1 MRSLLGVFTHL
12 WVLLRRDIKSIFAEN
27 DTLTLIKMTLK
38 ELKIG
43 QTCRVI
49 SVGGEGALRQH
60 FLDMGVIPETEIRV
74 VKFAPMGDP
83 MQIRVHGYELT
94 MRLADAAK
102 IEVEKIEMSREDLKA
117 ERRRLRIAKQTPDQ
131 EHPGFGESGR
141 YHDKSHEK
149 PLPDGTKLTFALAGN
164 QNCGKTTLFNQLTGA
179 NQHVGNFPGVTVDRK
194 SGQIRDYSNTELV
207 DLPGIY
213 SLSPFSSEEIV
224 SRDFIIKTHPHG
236 IINVVDTTNIER
248 NLFLTMQL
256 MELGIPM
263 VLALNM
269 MDEIEANGG
278 TIRINEME
286 ELLGIPV
293 IAISAMKNQGVH
305 ELIQHA
311 IHIAKYQEA
320 PARQDFCSPEDH
332 GGAVHRCLHAIM
344 HLIED
349 HAQKADIPIRFA
361 AAKIVENDPLVL
373 EALQLSQNER
383 ETIEHILRQ
392 MEEERGLDRSAAIA
406 DMRFDFISDLC
417 KKTVVKPQ
425 VSKEHLRSLRFDKV
439 LTGRW
444 TALPSFV
451 IIMALVFWLTFSSL
465 GAWIQGLLEQGIDYV
480 TMLTDQ
486 ALTRLDVNA
495 VIHSLIIDG
504 IFSGVGSILSFVPL
518 IILLFFFLSLLED
531 SGYMARIAFVTD
543 HILRKIGLSGRSIVP
558 MLIGFG
564 CSVPSVM
571 ASRTLPSERDRK
583 LTIML
588 TPFMSCTAKLPV
600 YAFFTAVFFPHNS
613 GLVICLLYL
622 LGILTGILT
631 ALVLKCTLLKG
642 EAVPF
647 VMELPNYR
655 MPGAKN
661 VARLLW
667 DKAKDFIQRAFTVI
681 FVASIVIWFFQ
692 TFNFHLNVVSDSKD
706 SMLAVLADFAAP
718 VFAPLGFGDWRIVT
732 ALVSGFMAKESV
744 VSTLSVLFGGTGSL
758 LTLMTT
764 ASSVALLVFCLLYTP
779 CVAAI
784 AAIRRE
790 LGPKY
795 AVGIVVLQ
803 CAIAWVVALVV
814 KLLFLAIV

>member
-1 MRSLLGVFTHL
+1 MKLS
-12 WVLLRRDIKSIFAEN
+12 
-27 DTLTLIKMTLK
+27 
-38 ELKIG
+38 ELSIG
-43 QTCRVI
+43 QKCKVT

-60 FLDMGVIPETEIRV
+60 FLDMGVIPEAQVRV

-83 MQIRVHGYELT
+83 MQIRIHGYELT
-94 MRLADAAK
+94 LRLSDAAK
-102 IEVEKIEMSREDLKA
+102 IEVEYYKSSIAERRA
-117 ERRRLRIAKQTPDQ
+117 ERRRKEDLQATPDQ
-131 EHPGFGESGR
+131 EHPGLGEEGR
-141 YHDKSHEK
+141 YHDKTHEN
-149 PLPDGTKLTFALAGN
+149 PLPNDTHLTFALAGN

-194 SGQIRDYSNTELV
+194 SGQIRGIANTEVV

-224 SRDFIIKTHPHG
+224 TRDFIINSHPHG
-236 IINVVDTTNIER
+236 IINIIDVTNIER
-248 NLFLTMQL
+248 NLYLTMQL

-269 MDEIEANGG
+269 MDEIEGNGG
-278 TIRINEME
+278 TVRINEME
-286 ELLGIPV
+286 EILGVPV
-293 IAISAMKNQGVH
+293 IAISAMKNQGVD

-311 IHIAKYQEA
+311 IHVAKYQEA

-349 HAQKADIPIRFA
+349 HAKAAGVPIRFA
-361 AAKIVENDPLVL
+361 AAKIVENDTLVYD
-373 EALQLSQNER
+373 ALKLSQNER
-383 ETIEHILRQ
+383 ETIEHILCQ
-392 MEEERGLDRSAAIA
+392 MEEERGLDRCAAMA
-406 DMRFDFISDLC
+406 EMRFAFIQDLC
-417 KKTVVKPQ
+417 RKTVVKPQ
-425 VSKEHLRSLRFDKV
+425 VSKEHIRSLMVDRI

-444 TALPSFV
+444 TALPSFFL
-451 IIMALVFWLTFSSL
+451 IMSAIFWITFSSF
-465 GAWIQGLLEQGIDYV
+465 GAWLQQLLDAGIDN
-480 TMLTDQ
+480 LT
-486 ALTRLDVNA
+486 ALVDEELTQWNVNG
-495 VIHSLIIDG
+495 VIHSLIVDG
-504 IFSGVGSILSFVPL
+504 IFNGVGSVLSFVPL
-518 IILLFFFLSLLED
+518 IMLLFFFLSMLED

-543 HILRKIGLSGRSIVP
+543 TLLRKIGLSGRSIVP

-583 LTIML
+583 LTILL

-600 YAFFTAVFFPHNS
+600 YAFFTTVFFPENS
-613 GLVICLLYL
+613 GLVICLLYI
-622 LGILTGILT
+622 LGIATGTLV
-631 ALVLKCTLLKG
+631 ALVSKRTFLRG

-655 MPGAKN
+655 MPGFKN

-667 DKAKDFIQRAFTVI
+667 DKARDFIERAFTVI

-692 TFNFHLNVVSDSKD
+692 TFDMHLNAVQYSHDSILAAVSGWI
-706 SMLAVLADFAAP
+706 AP

-732 ALVSGFMAKESV
+732 ALVSGFMAKETV
-744 VSTLSVLFGGTGSL
+744 VSTLSVLFGDTDAV
-758 LTLMTT
+758 M
-764 ASSVALLVFCLLYTP
+764 SVLSTVSAAALLVFCLLYTP

-790 LGPKY
+790 LGDKY
-795 AVGIVVLQ
+795 AAIVVIMQ
-803 CAIAWVVALVV
+803 CVIAWVVAYLVRLV
-814 KLLFLAIV
+814 LLAIL

>member
-1 MRSLLGVFTHL
+1 MKLS
-12 WVLLRRDIKSIFAEN
+12 
-27 DTLTLIKMTLK
+27 
-38 ELKIG
+38 ELSIG
-43 QTCRVI
+43 QKCKVT

-60 FLDMGVIPETEIRV
+60 FLDMGVIPEAQVRV

-83 MQIRVHGYELT
+83 MQIRIHGYELT
-94 MRLADAAK
+94 LRLSDAAK
-102 IEVEKIEMSREDLKA
+102 IEVEYYKSSIAERRA
-117 ERRRLRIAKQTPDQ
+117 ERRRKEDLQATPDQ
-131 EHPGFGESGR
+131 EHPGFGEEGR
-141 YHDKSHEK
+141 YHDKTHEN
-149 PLPDGTKLTFALAGN
+149 PLPNDTHLTFALAGN

-194 SGQIRDYSNTELV
+194 SGQIRGIANTEVV

-224 SRDFIIKTHPHG
+224 TRDFIINSHPHG
-236 IINVVDTTNIER
+236 IINIIDVTNIER
-248 NLFLTMQL
+248 NLYLTMQL

-269 MDEIEANGG
+269 MDEIEGNGG
-278 TIRINEME
+278 TVRINEME
-286 ELLGIPV
+286 EILGVPV
-293 IAISAMKNQGVH
+293 VAISAMKNQGVD

-311 IHIAKYQEA
+311 IHVAKYQEA

-349 HAQKADIPIRFA
+349 HAKAAGVPIRFA
-361 AAKIVENDPLVL
+361 AAKIVENDTLVYD
-373 EALQLSQNER
+373 ALKLSQNER
-383 ETIEHILRQ
+383 ETIEHILCQ
-392 MEEERGLDRSAAIA
+392 MEEERGLDRCAAMA
-406 DMRFDFISDLC
+406 EMRFAFIQDLC
-417 KKTVVKPQ
+417 RKTVVKPQ
-425 VSKEHLRSLRFDKV
+425 VSKEHIRSLMVDRI

-451 IIMALVFWLTFSSL
+451 LIMSAIFWITFSSF
-465 GAWIQGLLEQGIDYV
+465 GAWLQQLLDAGIDN
-480 TMLTDQ
+480 LT
-486 ALTRLDVNA
+486 ALVDEELTQWNVNG
-495 VIHSLIIDG
+495 VIHSLIVDG
-504 IFSGVGSILSFVPL
+504 IFNGVGSVLSFVPL
-518 IILLFFFLSLLED
+518 IILLFFFLSMLED

-543 HILRKIGLSGRSIVP
+543 TLLRKIGLSGRSIVP

-583 LTIML
+583 LTILL
-588 TPFMSCTAKLPV
+588 TPFMSCMAKLPV
-600 YAFFTAVFFPHNS
+600 YAFFTTVFFPENS
-613 GLVICLLYL
+613 GLVICLLYI
-622 LGILTGILT
+622 LGIATGTLV
-631 ALVLKCTLLKG
+631 ALVSKRTFLRG

-655 MPGAKN
+655 MPGFKN

-667 DKAKDFIQRAFTVI
+667 DKARDFIERAFTVI

-692 TFNFHLNVVSDSKD
+692 TFDMHLNAVQYSHDSILAAVSSWI
-706 SMLAVLADFAAP
+706 AP

-744 VSTLSVLFGGTGSL
+744 VSTLSVLFGDTDAVMSIL
-758 LTLMTT
+758 STVS
-764 ASSVALLVFCLLYTP
+764 AAALLVFCLLYTP

-790 LGPKY
+790 LGDKY
-795 AVGIVVLQ
+795 AAIVVIMQ
-803 CAIAWVVALVV
+803 CVIAWVVAYLVRLV
-814 KLLFLAIV
+814 LLAIL

>member
-1 MRSLLGVFTHL
+1 MKLS
-12 WVLLRRDIKSIFAEN
+12 
-27 DTLTLIKMTLK
+27 
-38 ELKIG
+38 ELSIG
-43 QTCRVI
+43 QKCKVT

-60 FLDMGVIPETEIRV
+60 FLDMGVIPEAQVRV

-83 MQIRVHGYELT
+83 MQIRIHGYELT
-94 MRLADAAK
+94 LRLSDAAK
-102 IEVEKIEMSREDLKA
+102 IEVEYYKSSIAERRA
-117 ERRRLRIAKQTPDQ
+117 ERRRKEDLQATPDQ
-131 EHPGFGESGR
+131 EHPGLGEEGR
-141 YHDKSHEK
+141 YHDKTHEN
-149 PLPDGTKLTFALAGN
+149 PLPNDTHLTFALAGN

-194 SGQIRDYSNTELV
+194 TGQIRGIANTEVV

-224 SRDFIIKTHPHG
+224 TRDFIINSHPHG
-236 IINVVDTTNIER
+236 IINIIDVTNLER
-248 NLFLTMQL
+248 NLYLTMQL

-269 MDEIEANGG
+269 MDEIEGNGG
-278 TIRINEME
+278 TVRINEME
-286 ELLGIPV
+286 EILGVPV
-293 IAISAMKNQGVH
+293 IAISAMKNQGVD

-311 IHIAKYQEA
+311 IHVAKYQEA
-320 PARQDFCSPEDH
+320 PARQDFCSPDEH

-349 HAQKADIPIRFA
+349 HAKSTGIPIRFA
-361 AAKIVENDPLVL
+361 AAKIVENDTLVYD
-373 EALQLSQNER
+373 ALKLSQNER
-383 ETIEHILRQ
+383 ETIEHILCQ
-392 MEEERGLDRSAAIA
+392 MEEERGLDRCAAMA
-406 DMRFDFISDLC
+406 EMRFAFIQDLC
-417 KKTVVKPQ
+417 RKTVVKPQ
-425 VSKEHLRSLRFDKV
+425 VSKEHIRSLMVDRI

-451 IIMALVFWLTFSSL
+451 LIMSAIFWITFSSF
-465 GAWIQGLLEQGIDYV
+465 GAWLQQLLDAGIDN
-480 TMLTDQ
+480 LT
-486 ALTRLDVNA
+486 ALVDEELTQWNVNG
-495 VIHSLIIDG
+495 VIHSLIVDG
-504 IFSGVGSILSFVPL
+504 IFNGVGSVLSFVPL
-518 IILLFFFLSLLED
+518 IILLFFFLSMLED

-543 HILRKIGLSGRSIVP
+543 TLLRKIGLSGRSIVP

-583 LTIML
+583 LTILL

-600 YAFFTAVFFPHNS
+600 YAFFTTVFFPENS
-613 GLVICLLYL
+613 GLVICLLYI
-622 LGILTGILT
+622 LGIATGTLV
-631 ALVLKCTLLKG
+631 ALVSKRTFLRG

-655 MPGAKN
+655 MPGFKN

-667 DKAKDFIQRAFTVI
+667 DKARDFIERAFTVI

-692 TFNFHLNVVSDSKD
+692 TFDMHLNAVQYSHDSILAAVSGWI
-706 SMLAVLADFAAP
+706 AP

-732 ALVSGFMAKESV
+732 ALVSGFMAKETV
-744 VSTLSVLFGGTGSL
+744 VSTLSVLFGDTE
-758 LTLMTT
+758 
-764 ASSVALLVFCLLYTP
+764 SVLSILSTVSAAALLVFCLLYTP

-790 LGPKY
+790 LGNKY
-795 AVGIVVLQ
+795 ATIVVIMQ
-803 CAIAWVVALVV
+803 CVIAWVVAYLVRLV
-814 KLLFLAIV
+814 LLAIL

>member
-1 MRSLLGVFTHL
+1 
-12 WVLLRRDIKSIFAEN
+12 
-27 DTLTLIKMTLK
+27 MTLK

-49 SVGGEGALRQH
+49 SVGGEGVLRQH

-117 ERRRLRIAKQTPDQ
+117 ERRRLRAAKQTPDQ

-141 YHDKSHEK
+141 YHDKSHEN

-305 ELIQHA
+305 ELIEHA

-465 GAWIQGLLEQGIDYV
+465 GAWIQGMLEQGIDYV

-486 ALTRLDVNA
+486 VLTRLDVNA

-504 IFSGVGSILSFVPL
+504 VFSGVGSILSFVPL

-571 ASRTLPSERDRK
+571 SSRTLPSERDRK

-692 TFNFHLNVVSDSKD
+692 TFNFHLNVVADSKD
-706 SMLAVLADFAAP
+706 SMLAVLADFVAP

-744 VSTLSVLFGGTGSL
+744 VSTLAVLFGGIGSL

-790 LGPKY
+790 LGTNY
-795 AVGIVVLQ
+795 AVGVVVLQ
-803 CAIAWVVALVV
+803 CVIAWIVAFIV

>member
-1 MRSLLGVFTHL
+1 MKLS
-12 WVLLRRDIKSIFAEN
+12 
-27 DTLTLIKMTLK
+27 
-38 ELKIG
+38 ELSIG
-43 QTCRVI
+43 QKCKVT

-60 FLDMGVIPETEIRV
+60 FLDMGVIPEAQVRV

-83 MQIRVHGYELT
+83 MQIRIHGYELT
-94 MRLADAAK
+94 LRLSDAAK
-102 IEVEKIEMSREDLKA
+102 IEVEYYKSSIAERRA
-117 ERRRLRIAKQTPDQ
+117 ERRRKEDLQATPDQ
-131 EHPGFGESGR
+131 EHPGFGEEGR
-141 YHDKSHEK
+141 YHDKTHEN
-149 PLPDGTKLTFALAGN
+149 PLPNDTHLTFALAGN

-194 SGQIRDYSNTELV
+194 SGQIRGIANTEVV

-224 SRDFIIKTHPHG
+224 TRDFIINSHPHG
-236 IINVVDTTNIER
+236 IINIIDVTNIER
-248 NLFLTMQL
+248 NLYLTMQL

-269 MDEIEANGG
+269 MDEIEGNGG
-278 TIRINEME
+278 TVRINEME
-286 ELLGIPV
+286 EILGVPV
-293 IAISAMKNQGVH
+293 IAISAMKNQGVD

-311 IHIAKYQEA
+311 IHVAKYQEA

-349 HAQKADIPIRFA
+349 HAKAAGIPIRFA
-361 AAKIVENDPLVL
+361 AAKIVENDALVY
-373 EALQLSQNER
+373 EALKLSQNER
-383 ETIEHILRQ
+383 ETIEHILCQ
-392 MEEERGLDRSAAIA
+392 MEEERGLDRCAAMA
-406 DMRFDFISDLC
+406 EMRFAFIQDLC
-417 KKTVVKPQ
+417 RKTVVKPQ
-425 VSKEHLRSLRFDKV
+425 VSKEHIRSLMVDRI

-444 TALPSFV
+444 TALPSFFL
-451 IIMALVFWLTFSSL
+451 IMSAIFWITFSSF
-465 GAWIQGLLEQGIDYV
+465 GAWLQQLLDAGIDN
-480 TMLTDQ
+480 LT
-486 ALTRLDVNA
+486 ALVDEELTQWNVNG
-495 VIHSLIIDG
+495 VIHSLIVDG
-504 IFSGVGSILSFVPL
+504 IFNGVGSVLSFVPL
-518 IILLFFFLSLLED
+518 IILLFFFLSMLED

-543 HILRKIGLSGRSIVP
+543 TLLRKIGLSGRSIVP

-583 LTIML
+583 LTILL

-600 YAFFTAVFFPHNS
+600 YAFFTTVFFPENS
-613 GLVICLLYL
+613 GLVICLLYI
-622 LGILTGILT
+622 LGIATGTLV
-631 ALVLKCTLLKG
+631 ALVSKRTFLRG

-655 MPGAKN
+655 MPGFKN

-667 DKAKDFIQRAFTVI
+667 DKARDFIERAFTVI

-692 TFNFHLNVVSDSKD
+692 TFDMHLNAVQYSHDSILAAVSGWI
-706 SMLAVLADFAAP
+706 AP

-732 ALVSGFMAKESV
+732 ALVSGFMAKETV
-744 VSTLSVLFGGTGSL
+744 VSTLSVLFGDTETVL
-758 LTLMTT
+758 
-764 ASSVALLVFCLLYTP
+764 SVLSTVSAAALLVFCLLYTP

-790 LGPKY
+790 LGNKY
-795 AVGIVVLQ
+795 ATIVVIMQ
-803 CAIAWVVALVV
+803 CVIAWVVAYLVRLV
-814 KLLFLAIV
+814 LLAIL

>member
-1 MRSLLGVFTHL
+1 MKLS
-12 WVLLRRDIKSIFAEN
+12 
-27 DTLTLIKMTLK
+27 
-38 ELKIG
+38 ELSIG
-43 QTCRVI
+43 QKCKVT

-60 FLDMGVIPETEIRV
+60 FLDMGVIPEAQVRV

-83 MQIRVHGYELT
+83 MQIRIHGYELT
-94 MRLADAAK
+94 LRLSDAAK
-102 IEVEKIEMSREDLKA
+102 IEVEYYKSSIEERRA
-117 ERRRLRIAKQTPDQ
+117 ERRRKEDLQATPDQ
-131 EHPGFGESGR
+131 EHPGFGEEGR
-141 YHDKSHEK
+141 YHDKTHEN
-149 PLPDGTKLTFALAGN
+149 PLPNDTHLTFALAGN

-194 SGQIRDYSNTELV
+194 SGQIRGIANTEVV

-224 SRDFIIKTHPHG
+224 TRDFIINSHPHG
-236 IINVVDTTNIER
+236 IINIIDVTNIER
-248 NLFLTMQL
+248 NLYLTMQL

-269 MDEIEANGG
+269 MDEIEGNGG
-278 TIRINEME
+278 TVRINEME
-286 ELLGIPV
+286 EILGVPV
-293 IAISAMKNQGVH
+293 IAISAMKNQGVD

-320 PARQDFCSPEDH
+320 PARQDFCSPDEH

-349 HAQKADIPIRFA
+349 HAKAAGVPIRFA
-361 AAKIVENDPLVL
+361 AAKIVENDALVY
-373 EALQLSQNER
+373 EALKLSQNER
-383 ETIEHILRQ
+383 ETIEHILCQ
-392 MEEERGLDRSAAIA
+392 MEEERGLDRCAAMA
-406 DMRFDFISDLC
+406 EMRFAFIQDLC
-417 KKTVVKPQ
+417 RKTVVKPQ
-425 VSKEHLRSLRFDKV
+425 VSKEHIRSLMVDRI

-451 IIMALVFWLTFSSL
+451 LIMSAIFWITFSSF
-465 GAWIQGLLEQGIDYV
+465 GAWLQQLLDAGIDN
-480 TMLTDQ
+480 LT
-486 ALTRLDVNA
+486 ALVDEELTQWNVNG
-495 VIHSLIIDG
+495 VIHSLIVDG
-504 IFSGVGSILSFVPL
+504 IFNGVGSVLSFVPL
-518 IILLFFFLSLLED
+518 IMLLFFFLSMLED

-543 HILRKIGLSGRSIVP
+543 TLLRKIGLSGRSIVP

-583 LTIML
+583 LTILL

-600 YAFFTAVFFPHNS
+600 YAFFTTVFFPENS
-613 GLVICLLYL
+613 GLVICLLYI
-622 LGILTGILT
+622 LGIATGTLV
-631 ALVLKCTLLKG
+631 ALVSKRTFLRG

-655 MPGAKN
+655 MPGFKN

-667 DKAKDFIQRAFTVI
+667 DKARDFIERAFTVI

-692 TFNFHLNVVSDSKD
+692 TFDMHLNAVQYSHDSILAAVSGWI
-706 SMLAVLADFAAP
+706 AP

-732 ALVSGFMAKESV
+732 ALVSGFMAKETV
-744 VSTLSVLFGGTGSL
+744 VSTLSVLFGDTETVL
-758 LTLMTT
+758 
-764 ASSVALLVFCLLYTP
+764 SVLSTVSAAALLVFCLLYTP

-790 LGPKY
+790 LGNKY
-795 AVGIVVLQ
+795 AIIVVIMQ
-803 CAIAWVVALVV
+803 CVIAWVVAYLVRLV
-814 KLLFLAIV
+814 LLAIL

>member
-1 MRSLLGVFTHL
+1 MKLS
-12 WVLLRRDIKSIFAEN
+12 
-27 DTLTLIKMTLK
+27 
-38 ELKIG
+38 ELSIG
-43 QTCRVI
+43 QKCKVT

-60 FLDMGVIPETEIRV
+60 FLDMGVIPEAQVRV

-83 MQIRVHGYELT
+83 MQIRIHGYELT
-94 MRLADAAK
+94 LRLSDAAK
-102 IEVEKIEMSREDLKA
+102 IEVEYYKSSIAERRA
-117 ERRRLRIAKQTPDQ
+117 ERRRKEDLQATPDQ
-131 EHPGFGESGR
+131 EHPGLGEEGR
-141 YHDKSHEK
+141 YHDKTHEN
-149 PLPDGTKLTFALAGN
+149 PLPNDTHLTFALAGN

-194 SGQIRDYSNTELV
+194 SGQIRGIANTEVV

-224 SRDFIIKTHPHG
+224 TRDFIINSHPHG
-236 IINVVDTTNIER
+236 IINIIDVTNIER
-248 NLFLTMQL
+248 NLYLTMQL

-269 MDEIEANGG
+269 MDEIEGNGG
-278 TIRINEME
+278 TVRINEME
-286 ELLGIPV
+286 EILGVPV
-293 IAISAMKNQGVH
+293 IAISAMKNQGVD

-311 IHIAKYQEA
+311 IHVAKYQEA
-320 PARQDFCSPEDH
+320 PARQDFCSPDEH

-349 HAQKADIPIRFA
+349 HAKAAGVPIRFA
-361 AAKIVENDPLVL
+361 AAKIVENDTLVYD
-373 EALQLSQNER
+373 ALKLSQNER
-383 ETIEHILRQ
+383 ETIEHILCQ
-392 MEEERGLDRSAAIA
+392 MEEERGLDRCAAMA
-406 DMRFDFISDLC
+406 EMRFAFIQDLC
-417 KKTVVKPQ
+417 RKTVVKPQ
-425 VSKEHLRSLRFDKV
+425 VSKEHIRSLMVDRI

-451 IIMALVFWLTFSSL
+451 LIMSAIFWITFSSF
-465 GAWIQGLLEQGIDYV
+465 GAWLQQLLDAGIDN
-480 TMLTDQ
+480 LT
-486 ALTRLDVNA
+486 ALVDEELTQWNVNG
-495 VIHSLIIDG
+495 VIHSLIVDG
-504 IFSGVGSILSFVPL
+504 IFNGVGSVLSFVPL
-518 IILLFFFLSLLED
+518 IMLLFFFLSMLED

-543 HILRKIGLSGRSIVP
+543 TLLRKIGLSGRSIVP

-583 LTIML
+583 LTILL

-600 YAFFTAVFFPHNS
+600 YAFFTTVFFPENS
-613 GLVICLLYL
+613 GLVICLLYI
-622 LGILTGILT
+622 LGIATGTLV
-631 ALVLKCTLLKG
+631 ALVSKRTFLRG

-655 MPGAKN
+655 MPGFKN

-667 DKAKDFIQRAFTVI
+667 DKARDFIERAFTVI

-692 TFNFHLNVVSDSKD
+692 TFDMHLNAVQYSHDSILAAVSGWI
-706 SMLAVLADFAAP
+706 AP

-744 VSTLSVLFGGTGSL
+744 VSTLSVLFGDTETVL
-758 LTLMTT
+758 
-764 ASSVALLVFCLLYTP
+764 SVLSTVSAAALLVFCLLYTP

-790 LGPKY
+790 LGNKY
-795 AVGIVVLQ
+795 ATIVVIMQ
-803 CAIAWVVALVV
+803 CVIAWVVAYLVRLV
-814 KLLFLAIV
+814 LLAIL

>member
-1 MRSLLGVFTHL
+1 MKLS
-12 WVLLRRDIKSIFAEN
+12 
-27 DTLTLIKMTLK
+27 
-38 ELKIG
+38 ELSIG
-43 QTCRVI
+43 QKCKVT

-60 FLDMGVIPETEIRV
+60 FLDMGVIPEAQVRV

-83 MQIRVHGYELT
+83 MQIRIHGYELT
-94 MRLADAAK
+94 LRLSDAAK
-102 IEVEKIEMSREDLKA
+102 IEVEYYKSSIAERRA
-117 ERRRLRIAKQTPDQ
+117 ERRRKEDLQATPDQ
-131 EHPGFGESGR
+131 EHPGLGEEGR
-141 YHDKSHEK
+141 YHDKTHEN
-149 PLPDGTKLTFALAGN
+149 PLPNDTHLTFALAGN

-194 SGQIRDYSNTELV
+194 SGQIRGIANTEVV

-224 SRDFIIKTHPHG
+224 TRDFIINSHPHG
-236 IINVVDTTNIER
+236 IINIIDVTNIER
-248 NLFLTMQL
+248 NLYLTMQL

-269 MDEIEANGG
+269 MDEIEGNGG
-278 TIRINEME
+278 TVRINEME
-286 ELLGIPV
+286 EILGVPV
-293 IAISAMKNQGVH
+293 IAISAMKNQGVD

-311 IHIAKYQEA
+311 IHVAKYQEA

-349 HAQKADIPIRFA
+349 HAKAAGVPIRFA
-361 AAKIVENDPLVL
+361 AAKIVENDTLVYD
-373 EALQLSQNER
+373 ALKLSQNER
-383 ETIEHILRQ
+383 ETIEHILCQ
-392 MEEERGLDRSAAIA
+392 MEEERGLDRCAAMA
-406 DMRFDFISDLC
+406 EMRFAFIQDLC
-417 KKTVVKPQ
+417 RRTVVKPQ
-425 VSKEHLRSLRFDKV
+425 VSKEHIRSLMVDRI

-451 IIMALVFWLTFSSL
+451 LIMSAIFWITFSSF
-465 GAWIQGLLEQGIDYV
+465 GAWLQQLLDAGIDN
-480 TMLTDQ
+480 LT
-486 ALTRLDVNA
+486 ALVDEELTQWNVNG
-495 VIHSLIIDG
+495 VIHSLIVDG
-504 IFSGVGSILSFVPL
+504 IFNGVGSVLSFVPL
-518 IILLFFFLSLLED
+518 IILLFFFLSMLED

-543 HILRKIGLSGRSIVP
+543 TLLRKIGLSGRSIVP

-583 LTIML
+583 LTILL

-600 YAFFTAVFFPHNS
+600 YAFFTTVFFPENS
-613 GLVICLLYL
+613 GLVICLLYI
-622 LGILTGILT
+622 LGIATGTLV
-631 ALVLKCTLLKG
+631 ALVSKRTFLRG

-655 MPGAKN
+655 MPGFKN

-667 DKAKDFIQRAFTVI
+667 DKARDFIERAFTVI

-692 TFNFHLNVVSDSKD
+692 TFDMHLNAVQYSHDSILAAVSGWI
-706 SMLAVLADFAAP
+706 AP

-732 ALVSGFMAKESV
+732 ALVSGFMAKETV
-744 VSTLSVLFGGTGSL
+744 VSTLSVLFGDTETVL
-758 LTLMTT
+758 
-764 ASSVALLVFCLLYTP
+764 SVLSTVSAAALLVFCLLYTP

-790 LGPKY
+790 LGNKY
-795 AVGIVVLQ
+795 ATIVVIMQ
-803 CAIAWVVALVV
+803 CVIAWVVAYLVRLV
-814 KLLFLAIV
+814 LLAIL

>member
-1 MRSLLGVFTHL
+1 MKLS
-12 WVLLRRDIKSIFAEN
+12 
-27 DTLTLIKMTLK
+27 
-38 ELKIG
+38 ELSIG
-43 QTCRVI
+43 QKCKVT

-60 FLDMGVIPETEIRV
+60 FLDMGVIPEAQVRV

-83 MQIRVHGYELT
+83 MQIRIHGYELT
-94 MRLADAAK
+94 LRLSDAAK
-102 IEVEKIEMSREDLKA
+102 IEVEYYKSSIEERRA
-117 ERRRLRIAKQTPDQ
+117 ERRRKEDLQATPDQ
-131 EHPGFGESGR
+131 EHPGFGEEGR
-141 YHDKSHEK
+141 YHDKTHEN
-149 PLPDGTKLTFALAGN
+149 PLPNDTHLTFALAGN

-194 SGQIRDYSNTELV
+194 TGQIRGIANTEVV

-224 SRDFIIKTHPHG
+224 TRDFIINSHPHG
-236 IINVVDTTNIER
+236 IINIIDVTNIER
-248 NLFLTMQL
+248 NLYLTMQL

-269 MDEIEANGG
+269 MDEIEGNGG
-278 TIRINEME
+278 TVRINEME
-286 ELLGIPV
+286 EILGVPV
-293 IAISAMKNQGVH
+293 IAISAMKNQGVD

-320 PARQDFCSPEDH
+320 PARQDFCSPDEH

-349 HAQKADIPIRFA
+349 HAKAAGIPIRFA
-361 AAKIVENDPLVL
+361 AAKIVENDALVY
-373 EALQLSQNER
+373 EALRLSQNER
-383 ETIEHILRQ
+383 ETIEHILCQ
-392 MEEERGLDRSAAIA
+392 MEEERGLDRCAAMA
-406 DMRFDFISDLC
+406 EMRFAFIQDLC

-425 VSKEHLRSLRFDKV
+425 VSKEHIRSLMVDKV

-451 IIMALVFWLTFSSL
+451 LIMSAIFWITFNSF
-465 GAWIQGLLEQGIDYV
+465 GAWLQQLLDSGIDN
-480 TMLTDQ
+480 LTSLVDE
-486 ALTRLDVNA
+486 ALTQWNVND
-495 VIHSLIIDG
+495 VIHSLIVDG
-504 IFSGVGSILSFVPL
+504 IFNGVGSVLSFVPL
-518 IILLFFFLSLLED
+518 IILLFFFLSMLED

-543 HILRKIGLSGRSIVP
+543 TLLRKIGLSGRSIVP

-583 LTIML
+583 LTILL

-600 YAFFTAVFFPHNS
+600 YAFFTTVFFPENS
-613 GLVICLLYL
+613 GLVICLLYI
-622 LGILTGILT
+622 LGIATGTLV
-631 ALVLKCTLLKG
+631 ALVSKRTFLKG

-655 MPGAKN
+655 MPGFKN

-667 DKAKDFIQRAFTVI
+667 DKAKDFIERAFTVI

-692 TFNFHLNVVSDSKD
+692 TFDMHLNAVKYSHD
-706 SMLAVLADFAAP
+706 SMLAAVSGWIAP

-744 VSTLSVLFGGTGSL
+744 VSTLSVLFGDTDAV
-758 LTLMTT
+758 M
-764 ASSVALLVFCLLYTP
+764 SVLSTVSAAALLVFCLLYTP

-790 LGPKY
+790 LGDKY
-795 AVGIVVLQ
+795 AAIVVIMQ
-803 CAIAWVVALVV
+803 CVIAWVVAYLVRLV
-814 KLLFLAIV
+814 LLAIL